1 MAQFNVTELDFQ
13 KIKDSIKDHFKSQT
27 KYNDWNFEGSGLST
41 LLDVLAYN
49 THYNALVAHF
59 SLNES
64 FLDSAQ
70 IRGNVISHAKLLGY
84 IPRSV
89 RSSSAKINIVVTG
102 NSGSPSIL
110 TLERGTRFR
119 TTIGNATYNFIVLDS
134 VDASKNVAAGNTYTF
149 SNVVVRQGVLK
160 RMLYLVDNTI
170 QNQKFVI
177 PEDTVDADTMRVRTK
192 ANQDSDEY
200 EVYTR
205 FTTLAGIDSNSLVF
219 FPQENAS
226 GKYEI
231 YFGDGIL
238 GKKPT
243 TNNIVEVEYLYS
255 DGELANSARLFTPVD
270 TIGGFATSA
279 ISVTTVSIS
288 AGGAVRESIESVRYN
303 APLSYLSQNR
313 AVTADDYKA
322 IIQKEFGGID
332 SISVWGGENN
342 TEPDFG
348 KVYIAVKPAAAAA
361 LTAGEKEAVI
371 STLKSK
377 NIVSI
382 TPIILDPEYTYI
394 KLDTFFKYNPN
405 LTDRTKAELESLIR
419 GKIVTYA
426 ETYLQRFDGVFR
438 YSKLLAEIDSADPAI
453 LNSVAR
459 VTMYKAVTPKV
470 GQTNYWDVTY
480 SSPIYATSS
489 SDSVISSSIF
499 KIGGVDHILGDVPK
513 TNSTDRTVYLY
524 RVIGGVKTRL
534 NAVGTVYASAGRVV
548 ANGVQPDTTAAV
560 TIYAL
565 PNSFDLAPK
574 RNQLLDISSVQSTV
588 TGEIDT
594 IALAGS
600 SGAITYTTTPRHAD

>member
-13 KIKDSIKDHFKSQT
+13 KIKDSIKDHFKSQA

-177 PEDTVDADTMRVRTK
+177 PEDTVDTDTLRVRTK

-459 VTMYKAVTPKV
+459 VTMYKDVTPKV

-489 SDSVISSSIF
+489 NESVISSSIF

-548 ANGVQPDTTAAV
+548 ANGVQPDTTTAV

>member
-13 KIKDSIKDHFKSQT
+13 KIKDSIKDHFKSQA

-149 SNVVVRQGVLK
+149 NNVVVRQGVLK

-177 PEDTVDADTMRVRTK
+177 PEDTVDTDTLRVRTK

-361 LTAGEKEAVI
+361 LTSGEKEAVI

-489 SDSVISSSIF
+489 NESVISSSIF

>member
-13 KIKDSIKDHFKSQT
+13 KIKDSIKDHFKSQS

-89 RSSSAKINIVVTG
+89 RSSSAKLNIVVTG

-119 TTIGNATYNFIVLDS
+119 TAIGNATYNFIVLDS

-149 SNVVVRQGVLK
+149 SNVIVRQGILK

-177 PEDTVDADTMRVRTK
+177 PEDTVDTDTMRVRVK

-200 EVYTR
+200 QVYTR
-205 FTTLAGIDSNSLVF
+205 FTTLAGIDANSLIF

-238 GKKPT
+238 GNKPT
-243 TNNIVEVEYLYS
+243 TNNIVEAEYLYS
-255 DGELANSARLFTPVD
+255 DGELANNARLFTAVD

-279 ISVTTVSIS
+279 ISVTTVSNS

-322 IIQKEFGGID
+322 IILKEFGGID
-332 SISVWGGENN
+332 SVSVWGGENN

-348 KVYIAVKPAAAAA
+348 KVYIAIKPSAAAA
-361 LTAGEKEAVI
+361 LTAAEKESVI
-371 STLKSK
+371 SILKSK

-405 LTDRTKAELESLIR
+405 LTDRTKAELEALIR
-419 GKIVTYA
+419 GKIVSYA

-438 YSKLLAEIDSADPAI
+438 YSKLLTEIDAADPAI

-459 VTMYKAVTPKV
+459 VTMYKDVTPKV

-489 SDSVISSSIF
+489 NESVISSSTF
-499 KIGGVDHILGDVPK
+499 TIGGVDHVLGDVPK
-513 TNSTDRTVYLY
+513 TNSTDRTIYLY

-574 RNQLLDISSVQSTV
+574 RNQLLDISTVQSTV

>member
-13 KIKDSIKDHFKSQT
+13 KIKDSIKDHFKSQS

-177 PEDTVDADTMRVRTK
+177 PEDTVDTDTLRVRTK

-243 TNNIVEVEYLYS
+243 TNNIVEAEYLYS

-459 VTMYKAVTPKV
+459 VMMYKDVTPKV

-489 SDSVISSSIF
+489 NESVISSSIF

-548 ANGVQPDTTAAV
+548 ANGVQPDTTTAV

>member
-13 KIKDSIKDHFKSQT
+13 KIKDSIKDHFKSQA

-89 RSSSAKINIVVTG
+89 RSSSAKINITVTG

-149 SNVVVRQGVLK
+149 NNVVVRQGVLK

-177 PEDTVDADTMRVRTK
+177 PEDTVDTDTLRVRTK

-279 ISVTTVSIS
+279 ISVTTASIS

>member
-13 KIKDSIKDHFKSQT
+13 KIKDSIKDHFKSQA

-110 TLERGTRFR
+110 TLDRGTRFR

-149 SNVVVRQGVLK
+149 NNVVVRQGVLK

-177 PEDTVDADTMRVRTK
+177 PEDTVDTDTLRVRTK

-279 ISVTTVSIS
+279 ISVTTASIS

>member
-13 KIKDSIKDHFKSQT
+13 KIKDSIKDHFRSQA

-177 PEDTVDADTMRVRTK
+177 PEDTVDTDTLRVRTK

-459 VTMYKAVTPKV
+459 VTMYKDVTPKV

-489 SDSVISSSIF
+489 NESVISSSIF

>member
-13 KIKDSIKDHFKSQT
+13 KIKDSIKDHFKSQS

-89 RSSSAKINIVVTG
+89 RPSSAKLNIVVTG

-119 TTIGNATYNFIVLDS
+119 TAIGNATYNFIVLDS

-149 SNVVVRQGVLK
+149 SNVIVRQGILK

-177 PEDTVDADTMRVRTK
+177 PEDTVDTDTMRVRVK

-200 EVYTR
+200 QVYTR
-205 FTTLAGIDSNSLVF
+205 FTTLAGIDANSLIF

-238 GKKPT
+238 GNKPT
-243 TNNIVEVEYLYS
+243 TNNIVEAEYLYS
-255 DGELANSARLFTPVD
+255 DGELANNARLFTAVD

-279 ISVTTVSIS
+279 ISVTTVSNS

-322 IIQKEFGGID
+322 IILKEFGGID
-332 SISVWGGENN
+332 SVSVWGGENN

-348 KVYIAVKPAAAAA
+348 KVYIAIKPSAAAA
-361 LTAGEKEAVI
+361 LTAAEKESVI
-371 STLKSK
+371 SILKSK

-405 LTDRTKAELESLIR
+405 LTDRTKAELEALIR
-419 GKIVTYA
+419 GKIVSYA

-438 YSKLLAEIDSADPAI
+438 YSKLLTEIDAADPAI

-459 VTMYKAVTPKV
+459 VTMYKDVTPKV

-489 SDSVISSSIF
+489 NESVISSSTF
-499 KIGGVDHILGDVPK
+499 TIGGVDHVLGDVPK
-513 TNSTDRTVYLY
+513 TNSTDRTIYLY

-574 RNQLLDISSVQSTV
+574 RNQLLDISTVQSTV

>member
-13 KIKDSIKDHFKSQT
+13 KIKDSIKDHFKSQA

-89 RSSSAKINIVVTG
+89 RSSSAKINVVVTG

-177 PEDTVDADTMRVRTK
+177 PEDTVDTDTLRVRTK

-270 TIGGFATSA
+270 TIGGFATSS
-279 ISVTTVSIS
+279 ISVTTASIS

-459 VTMYKAVTPKV
+459 VMMYKDVTPKV

-489 SDSVISSSIF
+489 NESVISSSIF

>member
-1 MAQFNVTELDFQ
+1 MAQFNVTELDLQ
-13 KIKDSIKDHFKSQT
+13 KIKDSIKDHFKSQS
-27 KYNDWNFEGSGLST
+27 KYNDWNFEGSGLSM
-41 LLDVLAYN
+41 LLDILAYN
-49 THYNALVAHF
+49 THYNALVAHL

-70 IRGNVISHAKLLGY
+70 IRGNVVSHAKLLGY

-89 RSSSAKINIVVTG
+89 RAASAKINVVVTG
-102 NSGSPSIL
+102 NSTSPSIL

-119 TTIGNATYNFIVLDS
+119 TVIGNATYNFVVLDS
-134 VDASKNVAAGNTYTF
+134 VDASKNVSAGNTYTF
-149 SNVVVRQGVLK
+149 SNVIVRQGVLK
-160 RMLYLVDNTI
+160 RMLYLVDNGF

-177 PEDTVDADTMRVRTK
+177 PEDNVDTDTLRVRVK

-200 EVYTR
+200 QIYTR
-205 FTTLAGIDSNSLVF
+205 FTTLAGIDSNTLVY

-238 GKKPT
+238 GKKPI
-243 TNNIVEVEYLYS
+243 TNNIVEAEYLYS
-255 DGELANSARLFTPVD
+255 DGDLANNARTFTAID
-270 TIGGFATSA
+270 TIGGFSTTAINVSTTS
-279 ISVTTVSIS
+279 VS
-288 AGGAVRESIESVRYN
+288 AGGAVREDIESVRYN

-313 AVTADDYKA
+313 AVTADDYRA
-322 IIQKEFGGID
+322 ILLKEFGGID

-342 TEPDFG
+342 VEPDFG
-348 KVYIAVKPAAAAA
+348 KVYIAIKPSATAA
-361 LTAGEKEAVI
+361 LTTAEKESVI
-371 STLKSK
+371 ATLKSK

-419 GKIVTYA
+419 SKIVSYA

-438 YSKLLAEIDSADPAI
+438 YSKLLATIDSADPSI
-453 LNSVAR
+453 LNCVSR
-459 VTMYKAVTPKV
+459 VMMYKDVTPKV
-470 GQTNYWDVTY
+470 GQTNYWDITY
-480 SSPIYATSS
+480 SSPIYSTSS
-489 SDSVISSSIF
+489 DDSVISSSII

-513 TNSTDRTVYLY
+513 TNSTDRTVYLF
-524 RVIGGVKTRL
+524 RVVSGVKTRL
-534 NAVGTVYASAGRVV
+534 NAVGTVYAANGRVV
-548 ANGVQPDTTAAV
+548 VNGVQPDTTTAV

>member
-13 KIKDSIKDHFKSQT
+13 KIKDSIKDHFKSQA

-89 RSSSAKINIVVTG
+89 RSSSAKINVVVTG

-177 PEDTVDADTMRVRTK
+177 PEDTVDTDTLRVRTK

-459 VTMYKAVTPKV
+459 VMMYKDVTPKV

-489 SDSVISSSIF
+489 NESVISSSIF
-499 KIGGVDHILGDVPK
+499 KIGGVDHILGDMPK

>member
-13 KIKDSIKDHFKSQT
+13 KIKDSIKDHFKSQA

-177 PEDTVDADTMRVRTK
+177 PEDTVDTDTLRVRTK

-459 VTMYKAVTPKV
+459 VTMYKDVTPKV

-489 SDSVISSSIF
+489 NESVISSSIF

>member
-13 KIKDSIKDHFKSQT
+13 KIKDSIKDHFKSQA

-149 SNVVVRQGVLK
+149 NNVVVRQGVLK

-177 PEDTVDADTMRVRTK
+177 PEDTVDTDTLRVRTK

-361 LTAGEKEAVI
+361 LTSCEKEAVI

-489 SDSVISSSIF
+489 NESVISSSIF

-548 ANGVQPDTTAAV
+548 ANGVQPDTTTAV

>member
-13 KIKDSIKDHFKSQT
+13 KIKDSIKDHFKSQA

-89 RSSSAKINIVVTG
+89 RSSSAKINITVTG

-177 PEDTVDADTMRVRTK
+177 PEDTVDTDTLRVRTK

-270 TIGGFATSA
+270 TIGGFATSS
-279 ISVTTVSIS
+279 ISVTTASIS

-459 VTMYKAVTPKV
+459 VMMYKDVTPKV

-489 SDSVISSSIF
+489 NESVISSSIF

-548 ANGVQPDTTAAV
+548 ANGVQPDTTTAV

>member
-89 RSSSAKINIVVTG
+89 RSSAAKLNITVTG
-102 NSGSPSIL
+102 NAGSPSSM

-119 TTIGNATYNFIVLDS
+119 TAIGNATYNFVVLNS
-134 VDASKNVAAGNTYTF
+134 VDAQKNVQGGNTYTF
-149 SNVVVRQGVLK
+149 SNVIVYQGILK

-170 QNQKFVI
+170 QNQKFVV
-177 PEDTVDADTMRVRTK
+177 PEDTIDTETLRVRIK

-200 EVYTR
+200 QIYTR
-205 FTTLAGIDSNSLVF
+205 FTTLAGIDANSLIF

-238 GKKPT
+238 GKKPS
-243 TNNIVEVEYLYS
+243 TNNIVELEYLYS
-255 DGELANSARLFTPVD
+255 VGELANDARLFTPLD

-279 ISVTTVSIS
+279 ISVTTVSNS
-288 AGGAVRESIESVRYN
+288 AGGAARESIESVRYN

-322 IIQKEFGGID
+322 IILKEFGGID

-348 KVYIAVKPAAAAA
+348 KVYIAVKPAAAA
-361 LTAGEKEAVI
+361 LTATEKEAVI

-394 KLDTFFKYNPN
+394 KLDTYFKYNPN
-405 LTDRTKAELESLIR
+405 LTDRTRSELESLIR
-419 GKIVTYA
+419 SEISTYA

-438 YSKLLAEIDSADPAI
+438 YSKLLSSIDSADPAI
-453 LNSVAR
+453 LNSVSR
-459 VTMYKAVTPKV
+459 VTMYKNVTPKV

-480 SSPIYATSS
+480 SSPIYSTSS
-489 SDSVISSSIF
+489 NDTVISTSTF
-499 KIGGVDHILGDVPK
+499 RIGGVDHVLGDVPK
-513 TNSTDRTVYLY
+513 ANSTDRTIYLY
-524 RVIGGVKTRL
+524 RIVDGVKTKL
-534 NAVGTVYASAGRVV
+534 NAVGTVYASVGRVV
-548 ANGVQPDTTAAV
+548 ANGVQPDTTDTV

-600 SGAITYTTTPRHAD
+600 SGAITYTTTPRHAG

>member
-13 KIKDSIKDHFKSQT
+13 KIKDSIKDHFKSQA

-89 RSSSAKINIVVTG
+89 RSSSAKINVVVTG

-177 PEDTVDADTMRVRTK
+177 PEDTVDTDTLRVRTK

-489 SDSVISSSIF
+489 NESVISSSIF

>member
-13 KIKDSIKDHFKSQT
+13 KIKDSIKDHFKSQA

-149 SNVVVRQGVLK
+149 NNVVVRQGVLK

-177 PEDTVDADTMRVRTK
+177 PEDTVDTDTLRVRTK

-489 SDSVISSSIF
+489 NESVISSSIF

>member
-13 KIKDSIKDHFKSQT
+13 KIKDSIKDHFKSQS

-49 THYNALVAHF
+49 THYNAMVAHF

-70 IRGNVISHAKLLGY
+70 IRGNVVSHAKLLGY

-89 RSSSAKINIVVTG
+89 RSSSAKVNVVVTG
-102 NSGSPSIL
+102 TSGSPSIV

-119 TTIGNATYNFIVLDS
+119 TAIGNATYNFLVLNS
-134 VDASKNVAAGNTYTF
+134 VDASKNVAAGNTYTY
-149 SNVVVRQGVLK
+149 SNVVIRQGVLK
-160 RMLYLVDNTI
+160 RMLYLVDNSI
-170 QNQKFVI
+170 ENQKFVI
-177 PEDTVDADTMRVRTK
+177 PEDSVDTDTLRVRVK

-200 EVYTR
+200 QVYTR
-205 FTTLAGIDSNSLVF
+205 FTTLAGIDANSLVYF
-219 FPQENAS
+219 VQENAS

-238 GKKPT
+238 GKKPG
-243 TNNIVEVEYLYS
+243 TNNIVEVEYVYS
-255 DGELANSARLFTPVD
+255 DGELANGARSFTALD
-270 TIGGFATSA
+270 TIGGFATTS
-279 ISVTTVSIS
+279 ISVATASVS

-322 IIQKEFGGID
+322 IILKEFGGID

-348 KVYIAVKPAAAAA
+348 KVYIAVKPSATSA
-361 LTAGEKEAVI
+361 LTAAEKEAVI
-371 STLKSK
+371 SILKSK

-405 LTDRTKAELESLIR
+405 LTDRTKAELEALIR
-419 GKIVTYA
+419 NKITSYA

-453 LNSVAR
+453 LNSVSR
-459 VTMYKAVTPKV
+459 VTMYKNVTPKV
-470 GQTNYWDVTY
+470 GQTNYWDITY
-480 SSPIYATSS
+480 SSPIYSTTSNE
-489 SDSVISSSIF
+489 SVISTSTF
-499 KIGGVDHILGDVPK
+499 QIGGVDHVLGDVPK
-513 TNSTDRTVYLY
+513 TNSVDRTIYLY
-524 RVIGGVKTRL
+524 RVVGGVKTRL
-534 NAVGTVYASAGRVV
+534 GAVGTVYSAAGRVV

-574 RNQLLDISSVQSTV
+574 RNQLLDIGISQSTV

>member
-13 KIKDSIKDHFKSQT
+13 KIKDSIKDHFKSQA

-89 RSSSAKINIVVTG
+89 RSSSAKINITVTG

-177 PEDTVDADTMRVRTK
+177 PEDTVDTDTLRVRTK

-270 TIGGFATSA
+270 TIGGFATSS

-459 VTMYKAVTPKV
+459 VTMYKDVTPKV

-489 SDSVISSSIF
+489 NESVISSSIF

-548 ANGVQPDTTAAV
+548 ANGVQPDTTTAV